1 VERFGLLA
9 TTEKNAKTLLFH
21 YPKVTSFTG
30 NLKVLKVLRVLK
42 VFRVLRVHQEVLKV
56 FKVLRVLKVEVF

>member
-21 YPKVTSFTG
+21 YPIVTSFSG
-30 NLKVLKVLRVLK
+30 NWKVRKVLRVLRVLK
-42 VFRVLRVHQEVLKV
+42 VFKVLKE
-56 FKVLRVLKVEVF
+56 FEES